1 MPYRRRRVTDSY
13 RQTLHDGIDRAR
25 YVERCAVKNCGPPWM
40 RIASIIRLC
49 SYLICTHRECYSTV
63 NTLEVFAR
71 FSHHAIRPKERHHV
85 RYVKR
90 TSYLSLQSSS
100 LQPPWSDLK
109 SVAGC
114 AMRAA
119 LQFTAASID
128 ASMNQLQTLLYRT
141 YFLGLHDV
149 NYIRKQIDYRIYIL
163 FIFFISRTWFF
174 VYDFTKGFGWGAYE
188 LEIWMWWVFAR
199 A

>member
-1 MPYRRRRVTDSY
+1 MIDSY

-100 LQPPWSDLK
+100 LQPPGRILNRS
-109 SVAGC
+109 
-114 AMRAA
+114 RAA
-119 LQFTAASID
+119 QCGRLYSSLYWRFNEPTSDVIIPYIFPWPTWCKLYTKTDWLQ
-128 ASMNQLQTLLYRT
+128 NLYFI
-141 YFLGLHDV
+141 YFFLSPGHD
-149 NYIRKQIDYRIYIL
+149 
-163 FIFFISRTWFF
+163 FF